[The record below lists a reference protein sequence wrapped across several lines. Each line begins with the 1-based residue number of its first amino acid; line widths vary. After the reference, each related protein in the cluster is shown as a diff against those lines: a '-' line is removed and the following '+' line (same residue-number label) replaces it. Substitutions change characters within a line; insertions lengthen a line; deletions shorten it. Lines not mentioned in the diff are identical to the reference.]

1 MKLSIIIVSYNTC
14 DILRNCLLSVFKSL
28 GKSELNKDG
37 QSEVIVID
45 NASSDSSI
53 EMIEKEFPNVNLVR
67 NKENLGFA
75 AANNIGLK
83 KAHSDFILLLNSDT
97 SISEN
102 TLGMLFSVARDE
114 SEAGVIGTKLVFP
127 NGKLQQSLGFFPT
140 LIKIF
145 AWMTFIDDVPFSSTF
160 IRPYHVTD
168 KSFYRRKRSVDW
180 VSGACLLVKKKVI
193 EKAGYLDDKIFMYA
207 EEVEWCFRIKKE
219 GFDILYIPSIKVVH
233 HKGASGMG
241 DEAGIIEEFN
251 SLIYIYKKHF
261 PNWQQ
266 IPLKLL
272 LKFGSLLRILVFG
285 IIGGNSRRFSLYVKA
300 FKLVG

>member
-1 MKLSIIIVSYNTC
+1 M
-14 DILRNCLLSVFKSL
+14 
-28 GKSELNKDG
+28 NKDG

-45 NASSDSSI
+45 NASSDSSV
-53 EMIEKEFPNVNLVR
+53 EMLEKEFPNIDLVR

-83 KAHSDFILLLNSDT
+83 KAHGDFILLLNSDT
-97 SISEN
+97 SMSES
-102 TLGMLFSVARDE
+102 TLEMLFSVASDE
-114 SEAGVIGTKLVFP
+114 SEAGVIGPKLIFP

-145 AWMTFIDDVPFSSTF
+145 AWMTFIDDVPFLSTF
-160 IRPYHVTD
+160 IKPYHVTD
-168 KSFYRRKRSVDW
+168 KSFYSRRRNVDW
-180 VSGACLLVKKKVI
+180 VSGACLLVKKNVI
-193 EKAGYLDDKIFMYA
+193 KKAGYLDDKIFMYA
-207 EEVEWCFRIKKE
+207 EEVEWCFRIKRA

-241 DEAGIIEEFN
+241 NEAGIIEEFN
-251 SLIYIYKKHF
+251 SLEYIYKKHF

-285 IIGGNSRRFSLYVKA
+285 IIGGNPRRFSQYVKA
-300 FKLVG
+300 FKVAG